1 MFEGN
6 STVQYVA
13 WSSTLHGSYIKC
25 AATRRRPVVPEK
37 KTTCDAAA
45 AADIFRNAKYV
56 SLREGTKK

>member
-6 STVQYVA
+6 STVQCVA
-13 WSSTLHGSYIKC
+13 RSSTLHGSYIKC
-25 AATRRRPVVPEK
+25 AATHRRPVVPEEK
-37 KTTCDAAA
+37 MCDAA